1 MRVFRRSLILGGL
14 LWALAAAPANATPI
28 LSSDSGVACD
38 DVLGVVNSNCSLFS
52 FDTSEGSRS
61 FEDLVF
67 ASDADVAL
75 FKITTAGATTF
86 LPEITSSSG
95 LFLPPLLGLF
105 NDDDTK
111 SVYLNDA
118 GEMAVAL
125 ERLEGVSLA
134 GDSTYYLAVMLSSNY
149 VLGIPS
155 PSLSEG
161 FACDGVD
168 EVTGESPCPGG
179 GTVTLNFSAIP
190 VDGGPQPV
198 PEPGTLTLVGG
209 VAVAALARRRSIRRN
224 QRKNASRS

>member
-1 MRVFRRSLILGGL
+1 MRVFRQGLILGGL

-28 LSSDSGVACD
+28 LSSGDSGVACD

-67 ASDADVAL
+67 ASDTDVAL

-86 LPEITSSSG
+86 LPETTSSSG
-95 LFLPPLLGLF
+95 LFFPPLLGLF

-111 SVYLNDA
+111 SVYLNGA

-198 PEPGTLTLVGG
+198 PEPGTLALLGSG
-209 VAVAALARRRSIRRN
+209 AVAALVRRRS
-224 QRKNASRS
+224 RKRHQ